1 MDAGSAI
8 VASVFSTLAFLLVVT
23 ALRRL
28 GRRELDVVLGL
39 GGRIVH
45 DPSAAFVSGVIA
57 VVAIGMVEALAFAAV
72 WGLIWST
79 AGPAAWPIAPAGG
92 AVMAGGGGP
101 PPPPPPDGPPR
112 RAFPRFP

>member
-28 GRRELDVVLGL
+28 GRTELDVVLGL

-79 AGPAAWPIAPAGG
+79 AGPAALPIPPPEGAG
-92 AVMAGGGGP
+92 MAGSP
-101 PPPPPPDGPPR
+101 WRPPR
-112 RAFPRFP
+112 PA